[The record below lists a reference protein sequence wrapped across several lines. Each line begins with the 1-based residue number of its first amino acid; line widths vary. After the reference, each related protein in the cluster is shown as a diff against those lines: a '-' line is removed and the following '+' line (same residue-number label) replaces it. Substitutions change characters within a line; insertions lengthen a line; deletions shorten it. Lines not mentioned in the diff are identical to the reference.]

1 MDLNEKRKIEN
12 DLLEFVNYLEYDEGD
27 DDGDILL
34 LGSAGMKSQFYFSD
48 YDLFV
53 TIDKFDLKKI
63 VDILKRTEDNED
75 MFLIEIKF
83 QKGDKKIKFRTLEEL
98 QKKYDEIAN
107 EKFDFVKLDYVVYLG
122 YRLIELSIIYDTGD
136 KSMSVKCEKRLK
148 KKIGININEMKNGR
162 YQSKEQAIAVSYS
175 QLFKEYP
182 ECNIEDDLEDKLKI
196 DIKDYKKEGKYYK
209 ALKRTFSLFN
219 YRYKMDTNNKILEK
233 KVLELS
239 KFFNSEFGNLYVIYS
254 NIEAIQLMMENYDD
268 IRSKKMVELNLK
280 NIGVKQENIEKVKN
294 ELSKMFNEEA
304 KRYLIKN

>member
-63 VDILKRTEDNED
+63 VEILKRTEDNED

-83 QKGDKKIKFRTLEEL
+83 QKGQKKIKFQSLEEL

-122 YRLIELSIIYDTGD
+122 YRLIELSIIYDTEKKGEDPNGTD
-136 KSMSVKCEKRLK
+136 K
-148 KKIGININEMKNGR
+148 
-162 YQSKEQAIAVSYS
+162 
-175 QLFKEYP
+175 
-182 ECNIEDDLEDKLKI
+182 DLEERLND
-196 DIKDYKKEGKYYK
+196 DIKEYKKEGMYYK
-209 ALKRTFSLFN
+209 ALKRSFSLLN

-239 KFFNSEFGNLYVIYS
+239 KFFNSEFGGLYSIYS
-254 NIEAIQLMMENYDD
+254 NLEAIQLMIDNYDD

-280 NIGVKQENIEKVKN
+280 DIGVKQENIEKTKR
-294 ELSKMFNEEA
+294 ELSKLFNTEA
-304 KRYLIKN
+304 KKYLIKN